1 MKILNR
7 NTFTEEEVT
16 FKNIKKGDNKSIYSP
31 NGATGDFTLIYIG
44 KSCFALHDLEK
55 IMSFA
60 KKKDLNESL
69 NYRVK
74 NYLTNE

>member
-7 NTFTEEEVT
+7 NTFTEEKVT
-16 FKNIKKGDNKSIYSP
+16 FKKVEKES
-31 NGATGDFTLIYIG
+31 TLIYIG
-44 KSCFALHDLEK
+44 KACYSLQDLEYVVSRVK
-55 IMSFA
+55 L
-60 KKKDLNESL
+60 KYLNESL

>member
-7 NTFTEEEVT
+7 NTFTEEKVT
-16 FKNIKKGDNKSIYSP
+16 FKKVEKES
-31 NGATGDFTLIYIG
+31 TLIYIG
-44 KSCFALHDLEK
+44 GACYSIQDLEYVISRVK
-55 IMSFA
+55 L
-60 KKKDLNESL
+60 KDLNESL

>member
-7 NTFTEEEVT
+7 NTFTEEKVT
-16 FKNIKKGDNKSIYSP
+16 FIENGENKP
-31 NGATGDFTLIYIG
+31 TLIYFG
-44 KSCFALHDLEK
+44 GACYSLQDLEYVVSRVK
-55 IMSFA
+55 L
-60 KKKDLNESL
+60 KDLNESL

>member
-1 MKILNR
+1 MEILNR
-7 NTFTEEEVT
+7 NNFTEEEVT
-16 FKNIKKGDNKSIYSP
+16 FKNIKKGDNKS
-31 NGATGDFTLIYIG
+31 DFTLIYIG

-55 IMSFA
+55 VVNFA

-74 NYLTNE
+74 NYIK

>member
-7 NTFTEEEVT
+7 NTFTEEKVT
-16 FKNIKKGDNKSIYSP
+16 FKKVEKES
-31 NGATGDFTLIYIG
+31 TLIYIG
-44 KSCFALHDLEK
+44 GACYSLQDLEYVISK
-55 IMSFA
+55 V
-60 KKKDLNESL
+60 KLKDLNESL